1 MSMVD
6 LTSSSDREPTEVDQ
20 IRRESQNMDAASVGI
35 QGQTGQQ
42 VETGYDAFQEIGTD
56 DFLKLIVAELQ
67 NQDPMNPTDTA
78 DMLNQFN
85 QIREISSNDKLSE
98 TLEGVLLGQNIA
110 TGSSLI
116 GKLVEGMTAEGEK
129 MIGQVDAVTV
139 HDNEPSLL
147 VAGNYITMNNILQI
161 IDPELVSAEDLEQ
174 AVAEGDEVD
183 ETTDDS
189 SDETTE

>member
-1 MSMVD
+1 
-6 LTSSSDREPTEVDQ
+6 
-20 IRRESQNMDAASVGI
+20 MDAASVGI

-42 VETGYDAFQEIGTD
+42 VETGYDAFQEIGTG

-85 QIREISSNDKLSE
+85 QIREISSNDKLTE

-129 MIGQVDAVTV
+129 IIGQVDAVTV

-147 VAGNYITMNNILQI
+147 VSGSYITMNNILQI
-161 IDPELVSAEDLEQ
+161 IDPELISAEDLEQ

>member
-1 MSMVD
+1 
-6 LTSSSDREPTEVDQ
+6 
-20 IRRESQNMDAASVGI
+20 MDAASVGV
-35 QGQTGQQ
+35 QGQVGQQ
-42 VETGYDAFQEIGTD
+42 VETGYDAFAELDTG

-67 NQDPMNPTDTA
+67 NQDPMNPTDTS

-85 QIREISSNDKLSE
+85 QIREISSNDKLTE

-139 HDNEPSLL
+139 HDNEPNLL
-147 VAGNYITMNNILQI
+147 VSGEYITMNNILQI
-161 IDPELVSAEDLEQ
+161 IDPELISAEDYEA
-174 AVAEGDEVD
+174 AVTEGEETDESTEETD
-183 ETTDDS
+183 ETASETTDESAD
-189 SDETTE
+189 DTTE

>member
-35 QGQTGQQ
+35 QGQAGQQ
-42 VETGYDAFQEIGTD
+42 VETGYDAFQEIGTG

-85 QIREISSNDKLSE
+85 QIREISSNDKLTE

-129 MIGQVDAVTV
+129 IIGQVDAVTV

-147 VAGNYITMNNILQI
+147 VSGSYVTMNNILQI
-161 IDPELVSAEDLEQ
+161 IDPELISADDLEQ